1 MWHTPGMKRLPPLA
15 AAIVLAVAVLL
26 SAGPAALADQ
36 SDGRLDGLFARL
48 QAAGPAEA
56 LRVEGEIWQ
65 IWTQS
70 EDGAVRGLM
79 GDGLAAMQR
88 GDYRHALAKFD
99 QMVVIAPG
107 FAEGWNKRATV
118 HYLLGHYGQSLSDI
132 AKTLE
137 LEPRHFGALSG
148 RGLVYVKLED
158 ERRALDAFEAALA
171 VHPHLI
177 GAATNA
183 EQLRKI
189 LRDRET

>member
-26 SAGPAALADQ
+26 AAGPAALADQ

-70 EDGAVRGLM
+70 DDGAVRGLM

-118 HYLLGHYGQSLSDI
+118 HYLLGNYGQSLSDI

-158 ERRALDAFEAALA
+158 ERRALEAFEAALA
-171 VHPHLI
+171 VHPHLA

>member
-1 MWHTPGMKRLPPLA
+1 MCHTRRMKRLPPLA
-15 AAIVLAVAVLL
+15 AAVVLAVAMLL
-26 SAGPAALADQ
+26 AAGPAAVADQ
-36 SDGRLDGLFARL
+36 SDGRLDGLFSRL
-48 QAAGPAEA
+48 QAAGPSEA
-56 LRVEGEIWQ
+56 LQVEGEIWQ

-70 EDGAVRGLM
+70 DDGAVRGLRR
-79 GDGLAAMQR
+79 DGLAAMQR

-99 QMVVIAPG
+99 QMVIIAPG

-118 HYLLGHYGQSLSDI
+118 HYLLGNYGQSLSDI
-132 AKTLE
+132 AKALE

-171 VHPHLI
+171 VHPHLA

>member
-1 MWHTPGMKRLPPLA
+1 MKRLILSA
-15 AAIVLAVAVLL
+15 ATLAVLVIALVG
-26 SAGPAALADQ
+26 AGRATLADQ
-36 SDGRLDGLFARL
+36 NDGRLDGLFARL
-48 QAAGPAEA
+48 HAAGPAESM
-56 LRVEGEIWQ
+56 RVEGEIWQ

-70 EDGAVRGLM
+70 DDGAVRGLM
-79 GDGLAAMQR
+79 SDGLAAMQR

-99 QMVVIAPG
+99 QMVVVAPG
-107 FAEGWNKRATV
+107 FSEGWNKRATV
-118 HYLLGHYGQSLSDI
+118 HYLLGNYGQSLSDI

-171 VHPHLI
+171 VHPHLA

>member
-1 MWHTPGMKRLPPLA
+1 MTRLPPLA
-15 AAIVLAVAVLL
+15 AAVVLALAVLL
-26 SAGPAALADQ
+26 AAGSAALADQ

-48 QAAGPAEA
+48 QAAGPVEA
-56 LRVEGEIWQ
+56 QQVEGEIWQ

-70 EDGAVRGLM
+70 DDGAVRGLM
-79 GDGLAAMQR
+79 RDGLAAMQR

-99 QMVVIAPG
+99 QMVVVAPG

-118 HYLLGHYGQSLSDI
+118 HYLLGNYGQSLSDI
-132 AKTLE
+132 AKALE

-171 VHPHLI
+171 VHPHLA